1 MMLGATPTFMPI
13 DVFDC
18 DHGEGAVSVVVTDR
32 TDALQKGANSQH
44 VIRVPL
50 VRETKGPISTF
61 LDSDSLVD
69 LPGRVVEFCLARTS
83 ELFVLCE
90 DESGRRSIY
99 EIPRKEDAACSAPS
113 A

>member
-1 MMLGATPTFMPI
+1 MLPMYWW
-13 DVFDC
+13 
-18 DHGEGAVSVVVTDR
+18 R
-32 TDALQKGANSQH
+32 LALAASALGLCPAPPRLRAARRAPRRAAARMEYTSYG
-44 VIRVPL
+44 
-50 VRETKGPISTF
+50 ETKGPISTF